1 MKTLLRVDASIR
13 HAGSYTRTLTEY
25 YEQTWLRA
33 NPDGRVIRRCLTTE
47 PVPHLSQEALEAFD
61 GLDDRSGARALSDV
75 LIREFQSADH
85 IVIGSP
91 LYNFSFPSSL
101 KAYFDH
107 VVRSGVTFE
116 VWNGEYRGLLEG
128 TCATVITAQG
138 GQRTTDGADDF
149 QTAYL
154 RKILEFVGI
163 GDPNVITLDGT
174 SLGENGATSA
184 LARAQRDIDKLFDQA
199 VPGAWYGDFSDE
211 DKRALARL
219 REGQADAIISGD
231 ADAYT
236 ALCAETVQ
244 LLIPGRDLICG
255 LAAFREAEQAL
266 FATARFK
273 AFRKYPVSVERSGD
287 LAIEVGRQEIVM
299 DKLAGGG
306 VCAGHQKY
314 THVFRR
320 TGAGW
325 RFALLM
331 SNPSE

>member
-1 MKTLLRVDASIR
+1 MKTLLRIDASIR
-13 HAGSYTRTLTEY
+13 HAGSYTRILTDY
-25 YEQTWLRA
+25 YEQVWLSA
-33 NPDGRVIRRCLTTE
+33 NPDGDVIRRCLATD
-47 PVPHLSQEALEAFD
+47 PVPHLSQVTLEAFD
-61 GLDDRSGARALSDV
+61 GLDSRSGARALSDV
-75 LIREFQSADH
+75 LIGEFKTADH

-91 LYNFSFPSSL
+91 LYNFTLSSSL

-116 VWNGEYRGLLEG
+116 LRNGGYRGLMEG
-128 TCATVITAQG
+128 KCATVVTAQG

-154 RKILEFVGI
+154 RRILEFVGI
-163 GDPNVITLDGT
+163 SDLEVITLEGT
-174 SLGENGATSA
+174 SLDENCATSA
-184 LARAQRDIDKLFDQA
+184 LGRAKRDIDKLFDKA
-199 VPGAWYGDFSDE
+199 VPGVWCGDFSDE
-211 DKRALARL
+211 DRRALTRL

-231 ADAYT
+231 ADAYA

-244 LLIPGRDLICG
+244 LLIPGRDLVCG

-273 AFRKYPVSVERSGD
+273 AFHKYPVSVERSGD
-287 LAIEVGRQEIVM
+287 LAVEVGRQEIVM
-299 DKLAGGG
+299 ENMAGGG
-306 VCAGHQKY
+306 VFAGHQKY